1 MLDELEEDVDTTG
14 SRLKAAQKKIADVL
28 RRSGTTT
35 QLALIAFL
43 VVVLI
48 VVAVFA
54 FM

>member
-1 MLDELEEDVDTTG
+1 MLDELEEDVDTT
-14 SRLKAAQKKIADVL
+14 STRLKAAQKKIADVI
-28 RRSGTTT
+28 RRSGSTT
-35 QLALIAFL
+35 QLSLIVFL